1 MIKKIIILKYLIAL
15 GGILLTG
22 CAGNTPLAESTIPV
36 NNVGALEEYYL
47 QPGDTFDII
56 FYNTP
61 ELNREVTIRP
71 DGKLSLPPLDEFL
84 VAGLTP
90 NQLEKILTQKYK
102 DELKQPVIN
111 IVLKGFEGQRVY
123 VGGQVNN
130 PMVLHLAGKTNA
142 LQAIFSAGG
151 FTDDAKLSTVMIVSK
166 SVKNEPIARSVD
178 LEKALT
184 GELPES
190 EYLLKPFDMVY
201 VPRIKMAT
209 ASVFV
214 TRLYSFI
221 PPRIGLN
228 FTYELHSDDSG
239 SRSNNNNEVPTDP

>member
-1 MIKKIIILKYLIAL
+1 MIKKRIILKYLIAL

-22 CAGNTPLAESTIPV
+22 CAGNTPLLTAESTTPV

-47 QPGDTFDII
+47 QPGDTLDII

-111 IVLKGFEGQRVY
+111 VMLKGFQGQRVY
-123 VGGQVNN
+123 VGGEVKLPNDTLFN
-130 PMVLHLAGKTNA
+130 REDKCAAG
-142 LQAIFSAGG
+142 
-151 FTDDAKLSTVMIVSK
+151 
-166 SVKNEPIARSVD
+166 
-178 LEKALT
+178 
-184 GELPES
+184 
-190 EYLLKPFDMVY
+190 YL
-201 VPRIKMAT
+201 
-209 ASVFV
+209 
-214 TRLYSFI
+214 
-221 PPRIGLN
+221 
-228 FTYELHSDDSG
+228 
-239 SRSNNNNEVPTDP
+239 

>member
-22 CAGNTPLAESTIPV
+22 CAGNPLAESTASV

-47 QPGDTFDII
+47 QPGDTLDII

-61 ELNREVTIRP
+61 DLNRQVTIRP

-90 NQLEKILTQKYK
+90 KELENTLTQKYK

-111 IVLKGFEGQRVY
+111 VMLNGFQGQRIY
-123 VGGQVNN
+123 VGGEVRLPNI
-130 PMVLHLAGKTNA
+130 LYLTGKTNA
-142 LQAIFSAGG
+142 LQAIFQSGG
-151 FTDDAKLSTVMIVSK
+151 FTADAKLSTVMIVSK
-166 SVKNEPIARSVD
+166 SVKNEPIAKIVD

-201 VPRIKMAT
+201 VPKSRFAT
-209 ASVFV
+209 AAGFI
-214 TRLYSFI
+214 TRLYAFI

-228 FTYELHSDDSG
+228 FSYELHSDDSG
-239 SRSNNNNEVPTDP
+239 DDDRREDPPTP

>member
-1 MIKKIIILKYLIAL
+1 MFKKRIILKYLIAL
-15 GGILLTG
+15 GSILLTG
-22 CAGNTPLAESTIPV
+22 CAGNTPLAESTTPV

-47 QPGDTFDII
+47 QPGDSLEII

-61 ELNREVTIRP
+61 DLNREVTIRP

-90 NQLEKILTQKYK
+90 NQLENTLTQKYK

-111 IVLKGFEGQRVY
+111 VMLNGFQGQRVY
-123 VGGQVNN
+123 VGGEVKLPN
-130 PMVLHLAGKTNA
+130 MLYLTGKTNA
-142 LQAIFSAGG
+142 LQAIFNTGG
-151 FTDDAKLSTVMIVSK
+151 FTDYAERSTVVIVSRDE
-166 SVKNEPIARSVD
+166 KNQPIAKIVD
-178 LEKALT
+178 LKKALR

-201 VPRIKMAT
+201 VPRTKLAT
-209 ASVFV
+209 ASRFAL
-214 TRLYSFI
+214 RLWEFI

-228 FTYELHSDDSG
+228 FSYVLESDRG
-239 SRSNNNNEVPTDP
+239 FRRLIKIITV